1 MVMNLLS
8 MNNSKKKRGKKMA
21 YDYKKA
27 FSVEGKKC
35 IVTGGA
41 QGLSKGMAEALLE
54 NGAAVVLMD
63 VQKEKLEM
71 VTNEY
76 KAMGYEAYCVSG
88 DLSKKEEIDRMFEEA
103 MKLLGGRLDVL
114 IPAAGIQRRY
124 EPWEFPKEMW
134 DLVINVNL
142 NHVWFMC
149 QKAIQVMKDQD
160 TVGKIINIG
169 SMSSFFGGTT
179 VPAYTAAKGAVTQ
192 LSKSIASDC
201 ADHNICCNVIAPGYM
216 DTEMCAN
223 MTQERKDE
231 CTARIPAGRWGTPKD
246 MKGPVLFLAS
256 SASDY
261 LNGAVIPVDGG
272 YLVK

>member
-1 MVMNLLS
+1 
-8 MNNSKKKRGKKMA
+8 MA

-27 FSVEGKKC
+27 FSGEGKRC

-41 QGLSKGMAEALLE
+41 QGLSRGMAEGLLE
-54 NGAAVVLMD
+54 NGAEVVLMD
-63 VQKEKLEM
+63 LQEEKLKEVVKQYNEM
-71 VTNEY
+71 GY
-76 KAMGYEAYCVSG
+76 KAHAVAGN
-88 DLSKKEEIDRMFEEA
+88 LSKKEEVDRMFDEA
-103 MKLLGGRLDVL
+103 MKILGGKLDVL

-124 EPWEFPKEMW
+124 EPWEFPEEMW
-134 DLVINVNL
+134 NLVIDVNL

-223 MTQERKDE
+223 MTQARKDE
-231 CTARIPAGRWGTPKD
+231 CTERIPAGRRGTPED
-246 MKGPVLFLAS
+246 MKGPVLFLS
-256 SASDY
+256 SAASDY

>member
-1 MVMNLLS
+1 MS
-8 MNNSKKKRGKKMA
+8 

-41 QGLSKGMAEALLE
+41 QGLSRGMAEALLE

-63 VQKEKLEM
+63 VQAEKLAN
-71 VTNEY
+71 VVKEY
-76 KAMGYEAYCVSG
+76 CVMGYEAYGVSG
-88 DLSKKEEIDRMFEEA
+88 DLSKKSEIDRMFDEA
-103 MKLLGGRLDVL
+103 MELLGGKLDVL

-124 EPWEFPKEMW
+124 EPWEFPEEMW
-134 DLVINVNL
+134 NLVIDINL

-149 QKAIQVMKDQD
+149 QKAIQVMRDKE

-169 SMSSFFGGTT
+169 SMSSYFGGTT

-201 ADHNICCNVIAPGYM
+201 ADHGICCNVIAPGYM

-231 CTARIPAGRWGTPKD
+231 CTARIPAGRWGKPED

-256 SASDY
+256 AASDY

>member
-1 MVMNLLS
+1 MS
-8 MNNSKKKRGKKMA
+8 

-27 FSVEGKKC
+27 FSVEGKHC

-41 QGLSKGMAEALLE
+41 QGLSRGMAEALLE
-54 NGAAVVLMD
+54 NGAEVVLMD
-63 VQKEKLEM
+63 LQADKLAN
-71 VTNEY
+71 VVDEY
-76 KAMGYEAYCVSG
+76 NAMGYKAHAVSG
-88 DLSKKEEIDRMFEEA
+88 DLSKKEEIDRMFESA
-103 MKLLGGRLDVL
+103 MELLDGTLDVL

-124 EPWEFPKEMW
+124 EPWEFPENMW
-134 DLVINVNL
+134 KLVIDVNL

-149 QKAIQVMKDQD
+149 QKAIQVMKDQK
-160 TVGKIINIG
+160 TIGKIINIG
-169 SMSSFFGGTT
+169 SMSSYFGGTT

-231 CTARIPAGRWGTPKD
+231 CTARIPAGRWGTPDD
-246 MKGPVLFLAS
+246 MKGPILFLAS
-256 SASDY
+256 RASDY